1 MVIEVDLRIYD
12 IAQILLLYWKA
23 EDMALIKLI
32 DNQSVTLLGRQ
43 H

>member
-12 IAQILLLYWKA
+12 IAQILLLCWKA

-32 DNQSVTLLGRQ
+32 DNQPVTLLGRK